1 MCRKGATMSR
11 NLTRRNFLGSAAAAA
26 AVDLSPASAAEPRDK
41 RNSLPSRPL
50 GKTGAH
56 VPILAIGGGSRL
68 GMYQDED
75 RAVEAL
81 NLALDL
87 GIGYID
93 TAQGYGGG
101 NSETWVGN
109 VMAHRR
115 DEAFLASK
123 IRLRDYDEA
132 MRETEQ
138 GLQRLQTDRI
148 DLLHIHSLGD
158 EEDLKAIEAGS
169 LRALHELRDQGV
181 CRFIGIT
188 SHTYPDVLA
197 TALERHDFDC
207 TQMALNAA
215 KQGRSRNSRDP
226 VATAPEDS
234 FEAVALPVA
243 LRKGMGVIAMK
254 VTGQESLVGTGNGKS
269 GVDRLL
275 QYAWSLPV
283 ATAVV
288 GMPTLEFVRENAKIA
303 RGFKPMPEM
312 EMRDFSRK
320 LSDANKHALDTH
332 FHHHVD
338 A

>member
-1 MCRKGATMSR
+1 MST
-11 NLTRRNFLGSAAAAA
+11 NLTRRSFLGGTVATA
-26 AVDLSPASAAEPRDK
+26 AVSSSHATAAESSGRD
-41 RNSLPSRPL
+41 NALPIRAL
-50 GKTGAH
+50 GKTGAN

-68 GMYQDED
+68 GMYEEED

-87 GIGYID
+87 GIAYID

-132 MRETEQ
+132 MRETEK
-138 GLQRLQTDRI
+138 GLRRLQTDQI

-169 LRALHELRDQGV
+169 LRALYELRDQGV

-197 TALERHDFDC
+197 TALERHEFDC

-215 KQGRSRNSRDP
+215 KQGRSRNSREP
-226 VATAPEDS
+226 VATPPKDS

-254 VTGQESLVGTGNGKS
+254 VTGQESLVGTGEGKA

-283 ATAVV
+283 STAVV
-288 GMPTLEFVRENAKIA
+288 GMPTLKFVKENAAIA
-303 RGFKPMPEM
+303 RRFKPMPEV
-312 EMRDFSRK
+312 EMRDFSDR
-320 LSDANKHALDTH
+320 LSDANKHALDTR